1 MELSGYLA
9 IFRRWWWTLLV
20 AAWVAGLMGYVIA
33 GRIEPTY
40 ESSARLLV
48 GPINADTNTLRASS
62 QLVQTY
68 AELATSSGLMDATV
82 AQMKLPPEAAL
93 DLTAAVRTIANDTT
107 RILTIR
113 VEGPDPVLTTQ
124 AANEIAAQLI
134 ETTSRGGSGTG
145 LSEGQ
150 LTVIDFA
157 KEPIVPV
164 APQVSLIVL
173 MSVAAGL
180 LGAIVLV
187 LLVEYL
193 ADRIQDRDEL
203 GRATGKR
210 VIGEVTAGA
219 PAATAT
225 LAAEATALTPTHDY
239 APLVAGLTFGE
250 ASDGRRDLVVA
261 MADEGP
267 HGSDLAAGLA
277 AAAAEWRLVVLVDAD
292 PSGRLSWLLGAAGLP
307 GLHDPL
313 GYRERLTDRIVPG
326 SIPNTRI
333 LPAGINPG
341 VTNPSPEE
349 ARQLLESVAGPGDV
363 VIIDAGTLPGS
374 STAMVWT
381 GVVGSTVLAVRRGST
396 RRSMVRQAVAM
407 LDMVHGRLVG
417 SILILPGRR
426 RRAKSQASATRPTG
440 GQTPDGRLPDDPA
453 DESTK
458 AIRAA
463 MARPRESDQG

>member
-9 IFRRWWWTLLV
+9 ILRRWWWTLLV

-40 ESSARLLV
+40 ESTARLLV
-48 GPINADTNTLRASS
+48 GPINSDTNTLRASS

-68 AELATSSGLMDATV
+68 AELATSQGLLEATARQMGASVEDAPFV
-82 AQMKLPPEAAL
+82 AESLA
-93 DLTAAVRTIANDTT
+93 AAVRTVANDTT
-107 RILTIR
+107 RILTIS
-113 VEGPDPVLTTQ
+113 VEGVVPSDTSQ

-134 ETTSRGGSGTG
+134 ETTSKGST
-145 LSEGQ
+145 LRAEGQ
-150 LTVIDFA
+150 LTVIAFA
-157 KEPIVPV
+157 KEPTVPI
-164 APQVSLIVL
+164 APQISLIVL

-203 GRATGKR
+203 ARATGKR

-225 LAAEATALTPTHDY
+225 QARDAAALTPTHDY

-250 ASDGRRDLVVA
+250 AADGRRDLVVA

-277 AAAAEWRLVVLVDAD
+277 AAAAEWRLVVLIDAD
-292 PSGRLSWLLGAAGLP
+292 PNGRLSWLMGVSGQP

-313 GYRERLTDRIVPG
+313 GYRERLTDRVVPG
-326 SIPNTRI
+326 AIPNTRI
-333 LPAGINPG
+333 LPAGTNPG
-341 VTNPSPEE
+341 ATNPSPEE
-349 ARQLLESVAGPGDV
+349 VRELLESVAGPGDV

-374 STAMVWT
+374 STAMVWA
-381 GVVGSTVLAVRRGST
+381 GVVGPTVLAVRRGST
-396 RRSMVRQAVAM
+396 RRSMVRQAVAL

-426 RRAKSQASATRPTG
+426 RRSRAQAVSNRPSDADVEAAT
-440 GQTPDGRLPDDPA
+440 
-453 DESTK
+453 
-458 AIRAA
+458 AIRTA

>member
-9 IFRRWWWTLLV
+9 ILRRWWWTLLV

-48 GPINADTNTLRASS
+48 GPINSDTNTLRASS

-68 AELATSSGLMDATV
+68 AELTTSSGLLEATV
-82 AQMKLPPEAAL
+82 KQLGVDAAQAPNAAL
-93 DLTAAVRTIANDTT
+93 ALAAVVRTIANDQT
-107 RILTIR
+107 RILSIR
-113 VEGPDPVLTTQ
+113 VEGPDAALTTR
-124 AANEIAAQLI
+124 AANGIAAQLI
-134 ETTSRGGSGTG
+134 ETTSRGGTTAQA
-145 LSEGQ
+145 EGQ
-150 LTVIDFA
+150 LTVVDFA
-157 KEPIVPV
+157 KVPTIPV

-225 LAAEATALTPTHDY
+225 RANDAASLTPTHDY

-250 ASDGRRDLVVA
+250 AADGRRDLVVA
-261 MADEGP
+261 M
-267 HGSDLAAGLA
+267 A

-292 PSGRLSWLLGAAGLP
+292 PNGRLSWLLGAAGQP

-333 LPAGINPG
+333 LPAGTNPG
-341 VTNPSPEE
+341 ATNPSPEE
-349 ARQLLESVAGPGDV
+349 ARLLLESVAGPGDV

-374 STAMVWT
+374 STAMVWA

-396 RRSMVRQAVAM
+396 RRSVVRQAVAL

-426 RRAKSQASATRPTG
+426 RRAKNPPKDVRPTG
-440 GQTPDGRLPDDPA
+440 GQTPDVRVPDEPPPVESPA
-453 DESTK
+453 

-463 MARPRESDQG
+463 MARPRKSDQG

>member
-1 MELSGYLA
+1 VELSGYLA
-9 IFRRWWWTLLV
+9 ILRRWWWTLLV

-48 GPINADTNTLRASS
+48 GPINSDTNTLRASS

-68 AELATSSGLMDATV
+68 AELTTSQGLLEATV
-82 AQMKLPPEAAL
+82 KQMGLPLEAAA
-93 DLTAAVRTIANDTT
+93 DLAIAVRTIANDQT
-107 RILTIR
+107 RILSIH
-113 VEGPDPVLTTQ
+113 VEGTDPAFTTR

-134 ETTSRGGSGTG
+134 ETTSLGGKAEG
-145 LSEGQ
+145 LVA
-150 LTVIDFA
+150 VIDFA
-157 KEPIVPV
+157 KVPTIPV

-225 LAAEATALTPTHDY
+225 RANDAASFTPTHDY

-250 ASDGRRDLVVA
+250 AADGRRDLVVA

-292 PSGRLSWLLGAAGLP
+292 PNGRLSWLLGAAGQP

-333 LPAGINPG
+333 LPAGTNPG
-341 VTNPSPEE
+341 ATNPSPEE
-349 ARQLLESVAGPGDV
+349 ARLLLESVAGPGDV

-374 STAMVWT
+374 STAMVWA

-396 RRSMVRQAVAM
+396 RRSVVRQAVAL

-426 RRAKSQASATRPTG
+426 RRAKNPPKDVRPTG
-440 GQTPDGRLPDDPA
+440 GQTPDVRVPDEPPPVESPA
-453 DESTK
+453 

-463 MARPRESDQG
+463 MARPRKSDQG

>member
-9 IFRRWWWTLLV
+9 ILRRWWWTLLV

-40 ESSARLLV
+40 EASARLLV
-48 GPINADTNTLRASS
+48 GPINSDTNTLRASS

-68 AELATSSGLMDATV
+68 AELATSQSLLENTV
-82 AQMKLPPEAAL
+82 SEMGLPPEAAV
-93 DLTAAVRTIANDTT
+93 DLAGAVRTIANDQT

-113 VEGPDPVLTTQ
+113 VEGPDPAGVTK
-124 AANEIAAQLI
+124 AANTIAAQLI
-134 ETTSRGGSGTG
+134 ETTSRGAT
-145 LSEGQ
+145 LVSEGQ
-150 LTVIDFA
+150 LSVLDFA
-157 KEPIVPV
+157 REPIVPV

-203 GRATGKR
+203 ARATGER

-225 LAAEATALTPTHDY
+225 RASDASSLTPTYDY

-250 ASDGRRDLVVA
+250 AEDGRRDLVVA
-261 MADEGP
+261 MADDGP

-292 PSGRLSWLLGAAGLP
+292 PSGRLSWLLGASGLP

-313 GYRERLTDRIVPG
+313 GYRERLTDRIVAG

-333 LPAGINPG
+333 LPAGTNPG
-341 VTNPSPEE
+341 APNPSPEE
-349 ARQLLESVAGPGDV
+349 ARELRESIAGPGDV
-363 VIIDAGTLPGS
+363 VIVDAGTLPGS
-374 STAMVWT
+374 STAMVWA
-381 GVVGSTVLAVRRGST
+381 GVVGTTVLAVRRGST
-396 RRSMVRQAVAM
+396 RRSMVRQAVAL
-407 LDMVHGRLVG
+407 LDMVHASLVG
-417 SILILPGRR
+417 SILILPGRHR
-426 RRAKSQASATRPTG
+426 RGKAPNGGARSSG
-440 GQTPDGRLPDDPA
+440 GQTPDGRLPDAPGDPGS
-453 DESTK
+453 ST

>member
-9 IFRRWWWTLLV
+9 ILRRWWWTLLV

-48 GPINADTNTLRASS
+48 GPINSDTNTLRASS

-68 AELATSSGLMDATV
+68 AEIATSSGLLLATV
-82 AQMKLPPEAAL
+82 KEMGLEPDAAA
-93 DLTAAVRTIANDTT
+93 DLAGAVRTIANDTT
-107 RILTIR
+107 RILTVQ
-113 VEGPDPVLTTQ
+113 VEGPSAELTSQ
-124 AANEIAAQLI
+124 AANTIAAQLI
-134 ETTSRGGSGTG
+134 ETTSRGGTSQA
-145 LSEGQ
+145 EGQ
-150 LTVIDFA
+150 LTVLDFA
-157 KEPIVPV
+157 QVPSSPV

-193 ADRIQDRDEL
+193 ADRIQDREEL
-203 GRATGKR
+203 GRATGRR
-210 VIGEVTAGA
+210 VIGEVSAGA

-225 LAAEATALTPTHDY
+225 RVSDAAALTPTHDY

-250 ASDGRRDLVVA
+250 AADGRRDLVVA

-277 AAAAEWRLVVLVDAD
+277 AAAAEWRPVVLIDAD
-292 PSGRLSWLLGAAGLP
+292 PNGRLSWLLGASGLP

-313 GYRERLTDRIVPG
+313 GYRERLTDRIVQG
-326 SIPNTRI
+326 SVPNTRI
-333 LPAGINPG
+333 LPAGTNPG
-341 VTNPSPEE
+341 STNPSPEDVRE
-349 ARQLLESVAGPGDV
+349 LLESLAGPGDV
-363 VIIDAGTLPGS
+363 VIVDAGTLPNS
-374 STAMVWT
+374 STAMVWA
-381 GVVGSTVLAVRRGST
+381 GVIGSTVLVVRRGST
-396 RRSMVRQAVAM
+396 RRSVVRQATAL
-407 LDMVHGRLVG
+407 LDMVHATLVG

-426 RRAKSQASATRPTG
+426 RRSKAPSGVARTTG
-440 GQTPDGRLPDDPA
+440 GTTPDGRAPDAPP
-453 DESTK
+453 EPGSST
-458 AIRAA
+458 AIRTA

>member
-9 IFRRWWWTLLV
+9 IVRRWWWTLLV

-48 GPINADTNTLRASS
+48 GPINSDTNTLRASS

-68 AELATSSGLMDATV
+68 AELATSQGLLEGTV
-82 AQMKLPPEAAL
+82 AEMNLPPEAAASL
-93 DLTAAVRTIANDTT
+93 AGAVRTIANDQT

-113 VEGPDPVLTTQ
+113 VEGPNAADTTE
-124 AANEIAAQLI
+124 AANTIAAQLI
-134 ETTSRGGSGTG
+134 ETTSRGGTA
-145 LSEGQ
+145 EGQ
-150 LTVIDFA
+150 LTVLDFA
-157 KEPIVPV
+157 RESSVPI

-203 GRATGKR
+203 SRATGKR

-225 LAAEATALTPTHDY
+225 GASDAASLTPTYDY

-250 ASDGRRDLVVA
+250 AADGRRDLVVA

-292 PSGRLSWLLGAAGLP
+292 PSGRLSWLLGASGLP

-333 LPAGINPG
+333 LPAGTNPG
-341 VTNPSPEE
+341 ATNPSPEE
-349 ARQLLESVAGPGDV
+349 ARELLESVAGTGDV
-363 VIIDAGTLPGS
+363 VIVDAGTLPGS
-374 STAMVWT
+374 STAMVWA
-381 GVVGSTVLAVRRGST
+381 GVVGTTVLAVRRGST
-396 RRSMVRQAVAM
+396 RRSVVRQAVAL
-407 LDMVHGRLVG
+407 LDMVHASLVG

-426 RRAKSQASATRPTG
+426 RRAKAPGGGAKPSG
-440 GQTPDGRLPDDPA
+440 GQTPDGRLPDAPG
-453 DESTK
+453 EPGSST